1 MRLRDPVDTA
11 CQFVIKSFFV
21 SVMLLLLLNAA
32 AHAKIDKKFFQKL
45 FTYNWERRNHGG
57 GHMTIEEILAGES
70 KNVEFKVQRPDK
82 SIKYMK
88 TVVAFANGKGGQII
102 FGIDDKTREVV
113 GIPEDK
119 VFQGIDAITNAISDS
134 CEPMIIPDVYLQNIN
149 GKPVIVAEIRSG
161 RQKPYYIKAE
171 GLENGVYIRVSG
183 TTRPADRDMSRELY
197 YECDAR
203 SFDSVIRRD
212 IEVTD
217 EDIKNL
223 CEQMKE
229 VAIANSK
236 SNVQRS
242 AVKDVTKNVLLS
254 WGILKR
260 DENEKI
266 YPTNAYVYLTGQG
279 GLRSVIQC
287 AVFKGTTRS
296 VFLDRRNYEGPLWEQ
311 VDEAVQFV
319 LRNIRM
325 GCRLEGVYRQD
336 IYELPPDSIRELI
349 VNAVMNCSYIQVS
362 NIQVAIYD
370 DRLEIT
376 SPGGLLP
383 GVTID
388 LMKEGFSKI
397 RNRSLANAFAY
408 MNLVEAWGSGIPKLM
423 QAMQEYGL
431 REPEFIDMEVAF
443 RINLYRG
450 QNEVIEVKNLNRDPD
465 DLNKDQKDLKDDL
478 ETRLSELIR
487 KNPELTHKA
496 LGEALAVSAA
506 TIKRTLTK
514 MQREGKVIRE
524 GSNRKGKWILTDK
537 MK

>member
-1 MRLRDPVDTA
+1 
-11 CQFVIKSFFV
+11 
-21 SVMLLLLLNAA
+21 
-32 AHAKIDKKFFQKL
+32 
-45 FTYNWERRNHGG
+45 
-57 GHMTIEEILAGES
+57 MTIEEILAGES

-82 SIKYMK
+82 SMKYMK
-88 TVVAFANGKGGQII
+88 TVVAFANGKGGRII

-119 VFQGIDAITNAISDS
+119 VFREIDAITNAISDS
-134 CEPMIIPDVYLQNIN
+134 CEPTIIPDVYLQNIN
-149 GKPVIVAEIRSG
+149 DKPVIVAEIRTG
-161 RQKPYYIKAE
+161 RRKPYYIKAE

-203 SFDSVIRRD
+203 SFDSIIRRD

-217 EDIKNL
+217 EDIKSL
-223 CEQMKE
+223 C
-229 VAIANSK
+229 
-236 SNVQRS
+236 
-242 AVKDVTKNVLLS
+242 
-254 WGILKR
+254 WGILKK

-266 YPTNAYVYLTGQG
+266 YPTNAYIYLTGQG
-279 GLRSVIQC
+279 GLRSMIQC
-287 AVFKGTTRS
+287 AVFKGTTRA
-296 VFLDRRNYEGPLWEQ
+296 VFLDRRNYEGPLWKQ
-311 VDEAVQFV
+311 VEEAVQFV
-319 LRNIRM
+319 FRNIRM

-349 VNAVMNCSYIQVS
+349 VNAVMNCSYIQNS

-383 GVTID
+383 GVTIE

-450 QNEVIEVKNLNRDPD
+450 QNEVIEVKNRDHDLNHGSNDLNRELD
-465 DLNKDQKDLKDDL
+465 DLNHEPVDLDRDSNDPNHDPKDDL
-478 ETRLSELIR
+478 EIQLSEMIY
-487 KNPELTHKA
+487 KNPELTQKELA
-496 LGEALAVSAA
+496 KALAVSTA
-506 TIKRTLTK
+506 TIKRMLTK
-514 MQREGKVIRE
+514 MQHEGKVIRE

>member
-1 MRLRDPVDTA
+1 
-11 CQFVIKSFFV
+11 
-21 SVMLLLLLNAA
+21 
-32 AHAKIDKKFFQKL
+32 
-45 FTYNWERRNHGG
+45 
-57 GHMTIEEILAGES
+57 MTIEEILAGES
-70 KNVEFKVQRPDK
+70 KNIELKVQRPDK

-88 TVVAFANGKGGQII
+88 TVVAFANGKGGQIV

-113 GIPEDK
+113 GVPEDK
-119 VFQGIDAITNAISDS
+119 VFQEIDAITNAISDS
-134 CEPMIIPDVYLQNIN
+134 CEPTIIPDVYLQNIN
-149 GKPVIVAEIRSG
+149 DKPVIVAEIRAG
-161 RQKPYYIKAE
+161 RQKPYYIKAD

-212 IEVTD
+212 VEVTD

-236 SNVQRS
+236 SNLQRS
-242 AVKDVTKNVLLS
+242 SVKDVTKNVLLS
-254 WGILKR
+254 WGILKK

-279 GLRSVIQC
+279 GLRSMIQC
-287 AVFKGTTRS
+287 AVFKGTTRT

-325 GCRLEGVYRQD
+325 GCRLEGIYRQD

-349 VNAVMNCSYIQVS
+349 VNAVMNCSYIQAS

-397 RNRSLANAFAY
+397 RNRSLANAFVY

-443 RINLYRG
+443 RINLYRD
-450 QNEVIEVKNLNRDPD
+450 QNETDYHFDMNGIGKN
-465 DLNKDQKDLKDDL
+465 
-478 ETRLSELIR
+478 
-487 KNPELTHKA
+487 A
-496 LGEALAVSAA
+496 
-506 TIKRTLTK
+506 
-514 MQREGKVIRE
+514 
-524 GSNRKGKWILTDK
+524 DK
-537 MK
+537 MPESADKVPEIADKVLINVQEKNIYDYIQKNNSITTAQAAECAGVKQRRAREILSKMVKKGLLKKCGASRSTVYLLNTESDSLL

>member
-1 MRLRDPVDTA
+1 
-11 CQFVIKSFFV
+11 
-21 SVMLLLLLNAA
+21 
-32 AHAKIDKKFFQKL
+32 
-45 FTYNWERRNHGG
+45 
-57 GHMTIEEILAGES
+57 MTIEEILAGES

-82 SIKYMK
+82 SMKYMK
-88 TVVAFANGKGGQII
+88 TVVAFANGKGGRII

-113 GIPEDK
+113 GIPDDK
-119 VFQGIDAITNAISDS
+119 VFREIDAITNAISDS
-134 CEPMIIPDVYLQNIN
+134 CEPTIIPDVYLQNIN
-149 GKPVIVAEIRSG
+149 DKPVIVAEIRTG
-161 RQKPYYIKAE
+161 RRKPYYIKAE

-203 SFDSVIRRD
+203 SFDSIIRRD
-212 IEVTD
+212 I
-217 EDIKNL
+217 KSL

-229 VAIANSK
+229 VAIANCK
-236 SNVQRS
+236 SNLQRS

-254 WGILKR
+254 WGILKK

-266 YPTNAYVYLTGQG
+266 YPTNAYIYLTGQG
-279 GLRSVIQC
+279 GLRSMIQC
-287 AVFKGTTRS
+287 AVFKGTTRA
-296 VFLDRRNYEGPLWEQ
+296 VFLDRRNYEGPLWKQ
-311 VDEAVQFV
+311 VEEAVQFV

-349 VNAVMNCSYIQVS
+349 VNAVMNCSYIQNS

-383 GVTID
+383 GVTIE

-450 QNEVIEVKNLNRDPD
+450 QNEVIEVKNRDHDLNHGSNDLNREPD
-465 DLNKDQKDLKDDL
+465 DLNHEPVDLDRDPNDPNHDPKDDL
-478 ETRLSELIR
+478 EIQLSEMIY
-487 KNPELTHKA
+487 KNPELTQKELA
-496 LGEALAVSAA
+496 KALAVSTA
-506 TIKRTLTK
+506 TIKRMLTK
-514 MQREGKVIRE
+514 MQHEGKVIRE

>member
-1 MRLRDPVDTA
+1 
-11 CQFVIKSFFV
+11 
-21 SVMLLLLLNAA
+21 
-32 AHAKIDKKFFQKL
+32 
-45 FTYNWERRNHGG
+45 
-57 GHMTIEEILAGES
+57 
-70 KNVEFKVQRPDK
+70 
-82 SIKYMK
+82 
-88 TVVAFANGKGGQII
+88 
-102 FGIDDKTREVV
+102 
-113 GIPEDK
+113 
-119 VFQGIDAITNAISDS
+119 
-134 CEPMIIPDVYLQNIN
+134 
-149 GKPVIVAEIRSG
+149 
-161 RQKPYYIKAE
+161 
-171 GLENGVYIRVSG
+171 
-183 TTRPADRDMSRELY
+183 MSRELY

-203 SFDSVIRRD
+203 SFDSVVRRD

-236 SNVQRS
+236 SNLQQS
-242 AVKDVTKNVLLS
+242 SVKDVTKNVLLS
-254 WGILKR
+254 WGILKK
-260 DENEKI
+260 DENKKI

-279 GLRSVIQC
+279 GLRSMI
-287 AVFKGTTRS
+287 
-296 VFLDRRNYEGPLWEQ
+296 
-311 VDEAVQFV
+311 QFV

-325 GCRLEGVYRQD
+325 GCRLEGIYRQD

-349 VNAVMNCSYIQVS
+349 VNAVMNCSYIQDS

-450 QNEVIEVKNLNRDPD
+450 QNEADYNFDMNGI
-465 DLNKDQKDLKDDL
+465 
-478 ETRLSELIR
+478 
-487 KNPELTHKA
+487 
-496 LGEALAVSAA
+496 
-506 TIKRTLTK
+506 
-514 MQREGKVIRE
+514 GK
-524 GSNRKGKWILTDK
+524 STDK
-537 MK
+537 VPINVQEKNIYDYIQKNNSITTAQAAECAGVKQRRAREILSKMVEKGLLKKCGASRSTVYLLNTESDSLL

>member
-1 MRLRDPVDTA
+1 
-11 CQFVIKSFFV
+11 
-21 SVMLLLLLNAA
+21 
-32 AHAKIDKKFFQKL
+32 
-45 FTYNWERRNHGG
+45 
-57 GHMTIEEILAGES
+57 MTIEEILAGES

-82 SIKYMK
+82 SMKYMK
-88 TVVAFANGKGGQII
+88 TVVAFANGKGGRII

-119 VFQGIDAITNAISDS
+119 VFREIDAITNAISDS
-134 CEPMIIPDVYLQNIN
+134 CEPTIIPDVYLQNIN
-149 GKPVIVAEIRSG
+149 DKPVIVAEIRTG
-161 RQKPYYIKAE
+161 RRKPYYIKAE

-183 TTRPADRDMSRELY
+183 TTRPADRNMSRELY

-203 SFDSVIRRD
+203 SFDSIICRD
-212 IEVTD
+212 MEVTD
-217 EDIKNL
+217 EDIKSL

-229 VAIANSK
+229 VAIANCK
-236 SNVQRS
+236 SNLQRS
-242 AVKDVTKNVLLS
+242 EVKDVTKNILLS
-254 WGILKR
+254 WGILKK

-266 YPTNAYVYLTGQG
+266 YPTNAYIYLTGQG
-279 GLRSVIQC
+279 GLRSMIQC
-287 AVFKGTTRS
+287 AVFKGTTRA
-296 VFLDRRNYEGPLWEQ
+296 VFLDRRNYEGPLWKQ
-311 VDEAVQFV
+311 VEEAVQFV
-319 LRNIRM
+319 FRNIRM

-349 VNAVMNCSYIQVS
+349 VNAVMNCSYIQNS

-383 GVTID
+383 GVTIE

-450 QNEVIEVKNLNRDPD
+450 QNEVIEVKNRDHDLNHGSNDLNRELD
-465 DLNKDQKDLKDDL
+465 DLNHEPVDLDRDSNDPNHDPKDDL
-478 ETRLSELIR
+478 EIQLSEMIY
-487 KNPELTHKA
+487 KNPELTQKELA
-496 LGEALAVSAA
+496 KALAVSTA
-506 TIKRTLTK
+506 TIKRMLTK
-514 MQREGKVIRE
+514 MQHEGKVIRE

>member
-1 MRLRDPVDTA
+1 
-11 CQFVIKSFFV
+11 
-21 SVMLLLLLNAA
+21 
-32 AHAKIDKKFFQKL
+32 
-45 FTYNWERRNHGG
+45 
-57 GHMTIEEILAGES
+57 MTIEEILDGES

-82 SIKYMK
+82 SMKYMK
-88 TVVAFANGKGGQII
+88 TVVAFANGKGGRII

-119 VFQGIDAITNAISDS
+119 VFREIDAITNAISDS
-134 CEPMIIPDVYLQNIN
+134 CEPTIIPDVYLQNIN
-149 GKPVIVAEIRSG
+149 DKPVIVAEIRTG
-161 RQKPYYIKAE
+161 RRKPYYIKAE

-203 SFDSVIRRD
+203 SFDSIICRD
-212 IEVTD
+212 MEVTD
-217 EDIKNL
+217 EDIKSL

-229 VAIANSK
+229 VAIANCK
-236 SNVQRS
+236 SNLQRS
-242 AVKDVTKNVLLS
+242 EVKDVTKNILLS
-254 WGILKR
+254 WGILKK

-266 YPTNAYVYLTGQG
+266 YPTNAYIYLTGQG
-279 GLRSVIQC
+279 GLRSMIQC
-287 AVFKGTTRS
+287 AVFKGTTRA
-296 VFLDRRNYEGPLWEQ
+296 VFLDRRNYEGPLWKQ
-311 VDEAVQFV
+311 VEEAVQFV
-319 LRNIRM
+319 FRNIRM

-349 VNAVMNCSYIQVS
+349 VNAVMNCSYIQNS

-383 GVTID
+383 GVTIE

-450 QNEVIEVKNLNRDPD
+450 QNEVIEVKNRDHDLNHGSNDLNRELD
-465 DLNKDQKDLKDDL
+465 DLNHEPVDLDRDSNDPNHDPKDDL
-478 ETRLSELIR
+478 EIQLSEMIY
-487 KNPELTHKA
+487 KNPELTQKELA
-496 LGEALAVSAA
+496 KALAVSTA
-506 TIKRTLTK
+506 TIKRMLTK
-514 MQREGKVIRE
+514 MQHEGKVIRE

>member
-1 MRLRDPVDTA
+1 
-11 CQFVIKSFFV
+11 
-21 SVMLLLLLNAA
+21 
-32 AHAKIDKKFFQKL
+32 
-45 FTYNWERRNHGG
+45 
-57 GHMTIEEILAGES
+57 MTIEEILAGES

-82 SIKYMK
+82 SMKYMK
-88 TVVAFANGKGGQII
+88 TVVAFANGKGGRII

-119 VFQGIDAITNAISDS
+119 VFREIDAITNAISDS
-134 CEPMIIPDVYLQNIN
+134 CEPTIIPDVYLQNIN
-149 GKPVIVAEIRSG
+149 DKPVIVAEIRTG
-161 RQKPYYIKAE
+161 RRKPYYIKAE

-203 SFDSVIRRD
+203 SFDSIICRD
-212 IEVTD
+212 MEVTD
-217 EDIKNL
+217 GDIKSL

-229 VAIANSK
+229 VAIANCK
-236 SNVQRS
+236 SNLQRS
-242 AVKDVTKNVLLS
+242 EVKDVTKNVLLS
-254 WGILKR
+254 WGILKK

-266 YPTNAYVYLTGQG
+266 YPTNAYIYLTGQG
-279 GLRSVIQC
+279 GLRSMIQC
-287 AVFKGTTRS
+287 AVFKGTTRA
-296 VFLDRRNYEGPLWEQ
+296 VFLDRRNYEGPLWKQ
-311 VDEAVQFV
+311 VEEAVQFV
-319 LRNIRM
+319 FRNIRM

-349 VNAVMNCSYIQVS
+349 VNAVMNCSYIQNS

-383 GVTID
+383 GVTIE

-450 QNEVIEVKNLNRDPD
+450 QNEVIEVKNRDHDLNHGSNDLNRELD
-465 DLNKDQKDLKDDL
+465 DLNHEPVDLDRDSNDPNHDPKDDL
-478 ETRLSELIR
+478 EIQLSEMIY
-487 KNPELTHKA
+487 KNPELTQKELA
-496 LGEALAVSAA
+496 KALAVSTA
-506 TIKRTLTK
+506 TIKRMLTK
-514 MQREGKVIRE
+514 MQHEGKVIRE

>member
-1 MRLRDPVDTA
+1 
-11 CQFVIKSFFV
+11 
-21 SVMLLLLLNAA
+21 
-32 AHAKIDKKFFQKL
+32 
-45 FTYNWERRNHGG
+45 
-57 GHMTIEEILAGES
+57 MTIEEILAGES
-70 KNVEFKVQRPDK
+70 KNIEFKVQRPDK

-88 TVVAFANGKGGQII
+88 TVVAFANGKGGQIV

-113 GIPEDK
+113 GVPEDK
-119 VFQGIDAITNAISDS
+119 VFQEIDAITNAISDS

-149 GKPVIVAEIRSG
+149 DKPVIVAEIRAG
-161 RQKPYYIKAE
+161 RQKPYYIKAD

-212 IEVTD
+212 VEVTD

-236 SNVQRS
+236 SNLQRS
-242 AVKDVTKNVLLS
+242 SVKDVTKNVLLS
-254 WGILKR
+254 WGILKK

-279 GLRSVIQC
+279 GLRSMIQC
-287 AVFKGTTRS
+287 AVFKGTTRT
-296 VFLDRRNYEGPLWEQ
+296 VFLDRRNYEGSLWEQ

-325 GCRLEGVYRQD
+325 GCRLEGIYRQD

-349 VNAVMNCSYIQVS
+349 VNAVMNCSYIQAS

-397 RNRSLANAFAY
+397 RNRSLANAFVY

-443 RINLYRG
+443 RINLYRD
-450 QNEVIEVKNLNRDPD
+450 QNETDYHFDMNGIGKN
-465 DLNKDQKDLKDDL
+465 
-478 ETRLSELIR
+478 
-487 KNPELTHKA
+487 A
-496 LGEALAVSAA
+496 
-506 TIKRTLTK
+506 
-514 MQREGKVIRE
+514 
-524 GSNRKGKWILTDK
+524 DK
-537 MK
+537 MPESADKVPESADKVLINVQEKNIYDYIQKNNSITTAQAAECAGVKQRRAREILSKMVKKGLLKKCGASRSTVYLLNTESDSLL

>member
-1 MRLRDPVDTA
+1 
-11 CQFVIKSFFV
+11 
-21 SVMLLLLLNAA
+21 
-32 AHAKIDKKFFQKL
+32 
-45 FTYNWERRNHGG
+45 
-57 GHMTIEEILAGES
+57 MTIEEILAGES

-82 SIKYMK
+82 SMKYMK
-88 TVVAFANGKGGQII
+88 TVVAFANGKGGRII

-119 VFQGIDAITNAISDS
+119 VFREIDAITNAISDS
-134 CEPMIIPDVYLQNIN
+134 CEPTIIPDVYLQNIN
-149 GKPVIVAEIRSG
+149 DKPVIVAEIRTG
-161 RQKPYYIKAE
+161 RRKPYYIKAE

-203 SFDSVIRRD
+203 SFDSIIRRD

-217 EDIKNL
+217 EDIKSL

-229 VAIANSK
+229 VAIANCK
-236 SNVQRS
+236 SNLQRS

-254 WGILKR
+254 WGILKK

-266 YPTNAYVYLTGQG
+266 YPTNAYIYLTGQG
-279 GLRSVIQC
+279 GLRSMIQC
-287 AVFKGTTRS
+287 AVFKGTTRA
-296 VFLDRRNYEGPLWEQ
+296 VFLDRRNYEGPLWKQ
-311 VDEAVQFV
+311 VEEAVQFV

-349 VNAVMNCSYIQVS
+349 VNAVMNCSYIQNS

-383 GVTID
+383 GVTIE

-450 QNEVIEVKNLNRDPD
+450 QNEVIEVKNRDHDLNHGSNDLNREPDNLNHEPVDLDRDPND
-465 DLNKDQKDLKDDL
+465 PNHDPKDDL
-478 ETRLSELIR
+478 EIQLS
-487 KNPELTHKA
+487 
-496 LGEALAVSAA
+496 A
-506 TIKRTLTK
+506 TIKRMLTK
-514 MQREGKVIRE
+514 MQHEGKVIRE

>member
-1 MRLRDPVDTA
+1 
-11 CQFVIKSFFV
+11 
-21 SVMLLLLLNAA
+21 
-32 AHAKIDKKFFQKL
+32 
-45 FTYNWERRNHGG
+45 
-57 GHMTIEEILAGES
+57 MTIEEILAGES

-82 SIKYMK
+82 SMKYMK
-88 TVVAFANGKGGQII
+88 TVVAFANGKGGRII

-113 GIPEDK
+113 GIPDDK
-119 VFQGIDAITNAISDS
+119 VFREIDAITNAISDS
-134 CEPMIIPDVYLQNIN
+134 CEPTIIPD
-149 GKPVIVAEIRSG
+149 
-161 RQKPYYIKAE
+161 
-171 GLENGVYIRVSG
+171 VYIRVSG

-203 SFDSVIRRD
+203 SFDSIIRRD

-217 EDIKNL
+217 EDIKSL

-229 VAIANSK
+229 VAIANCK
-236 SNVQRS
+236 SNLQRS

-254 WGILKR
+254 WGILKK

-266 YPTNAYVYLTGQG
+266 YPTNAYIYLTGQG
-279 GLRSVIQC
+279 GLRSMIQC
-287 AVFKGTTRS
+287 AVFKGTTRA
-296 VFLDRRNYEGPLWEQ
+296 VFLDRRNYEGPLWKQ
-311 VDEAVQFV
+311 VEEAVQFV

-349 VNAVMNCSYIQVS
+349 VNAVMNCSYIQNS

-383 GVTID
+383 GVTIE

-450 QNEVIEVKNLNRDPD
+450 QNEVIEVKNRDHDLNHGSNDLNREPD
-465 DLNKDQKDLKDDL
+465 DLNHEPVDLDRDPNDPNHDPKDDL
-478 ETRLSELIR
+478 EIQLSEMIY
-487 KNPELTHKA
+487 KNPELTQKELA
-496 LGEALAVSAA
+496 KALAVSTA
-506 TIKRTLTK
+506 TIKRMLTK
-514 MQREGKVIRE
+514 MQHEGKVIRE

>member
-1 MRLRDPVDTA
+1 
-11 CQFVIKSFFV
+11 
-21 SVMLLLLLNAA
+21 
-32 AHAKIDKKFFQKL
+32 
-45 FTYNWERRNHGG
+45 
-57 GHMTIEEILAGES
+57 MTIEEILAGES

-82 SIKYMK
+82 SMKYMK
-88 TVVAFANGKGGQII
+88 TVVAFANGKGGRII

-119 VFQGIDAITNAISDS
+119 VFREIDAITNAISDS
-134 CEPMIIPDVYLQNIN
+134 CEPTIIPDVYLQNIN
-149 GKPVIVAEIRSG
+149 DKPVIVAEIRTE
-161 RQKPYYIKAE
+161 RRKPYYIKAE

-203 SFDSVIRRD
+203 SFDSIIRRD

-217 EDIKNL
+217 EDIKSL

-229 VAIANSK
+229 VAIANCK
-236 SNVQRS
+236 SNLQRS
-242 AVKDVTKNVLLS
+242 EVKDVTKNILLS
-254 WGILKR
+254 WGILKK

-266 YPTNAYVYLTGQG
+266 YPTNAYIYLTGQG
-279 GLRSVIQC
+279 GLRSMIQC
-287 AVFKGTTRS
+287 AVFKGTTRA
-296 VFLDRRNYEGPLWEQ
+296 VFLDRRNYEGPLWKQ
-311 VDEAVQFV
+311 VEEAVQFV

-349 VNAVMNCSYIQVS
+349 VNAVMNCSYIQNS

-383 GVTID
+383 GVTIE

-450 QNEVIEVKNLNRDPD
+450 QNEVIEVKNRDHDLNHGSNDLNREPD
-465 DLNKDQKDLKDDL
+465 DLNHEPVDLDRDPNDPNHDPKDDL
-478 ETRLSELIR
+478 EIQLSEMIY
-487 KNPELTHKA
+487 KNSELTQKELA
-496 LGEALAVSAA
+496 KALAVSTA
-506 TIKRTLTK
+506 TIKRMLTK
-514 MQREGKVIRE
+514 MQHEGKVIRE

>member
-161 RQKPYYIKAE
+161 RQKPYYIKAD

>member
-1 MRLRDPVDTA
+1 M
-11 CQFVIKSFFV
+11 
-21 SVMLLLLLNAA
+21 
-32 AHAKIDKKFFQKL
+32 
-45 FTYNWERRNHGG
+45 
-57 GHMTIEEILAGES
+57 
-70 KNVEFKVQRPDK
+70 
-82 SIKYMK
+82 
-88 TVVAFANGKGGQII
+88 
-102 FGIDDKTREVV
+102 
-113 GIPEDK
+113 
-119 VFQGIDAITNAISDS
+119 
-134 CEPMIIPDVYLQNIN
+134 QNIN
-149 GKPVIVAEIRSG
+149 GKTVIVAEIRAG
-161 RQKPYYIKAE
+161 RQKPYYIKAD

-183 TTRPADRDMSRELY
+183 TTRPADREMSRELY
-197 YECDAR
+197 YECEGHA
-203 SFDSVIRRD
+203 FDSVIRRD
-212 IEVTD
+212 LKVTD
-217 EDIKNL
+217 EDIDTL
-223 CEQMKE
+223 CRQMKK

-236 SNVQRS
+236 SDLQRA
-242 AVKDVTKNVLLS
+242 AVKDVTKNVLIS

-260 DENEKI
+260 SEDGNV

-279 GLRSVIQC
+279 GLRSMIQC
-287 AVFKGTTRS
+287 GVFKGTTRA

-311 VDEAVQFV
+311 VDEAVKFV

-349 VNAVMNCSYIQVS
+349 VNAIMNCSYIQAS

-423 QAMQEYGL
+423 QAMKEYGL

-450 QNEVIEVKNLNRDPD
+450 QNVVNDLNRDLN
-465 DLNKDQKDLKDDL
+465 DLNHDLVDPKVDL
-478 ETRLSELIR
+478 ETRLEEVIR
-487 KNPELTHKA
+487 KSPELTYKS
-496 LGEALAVSAA
+496 LGEILAVSAA
-506 TIKRTLTK
+506 TVKRTMAK
-514 MQREGKVIRE
+514 MQQEGKIIRE

-537 MK
+537 K

>member
-1 MRLRDPVDTA
+1 M
-11 CQFVIKSFFV
+11 
-21 SVMLLLLLNAA
+21 
-32 AHAKIDKKFFQKL
+32 
-45 FTYNWERRNHGG
+45 
-57 GHMTIEEILAGES
+57 
-70 KNVEFKVQRPDK
+70 
-82 SIKYMK
+82 
-88 TVVAFANGKGGQII
+88 
-102 FGIDDKTREVV
+102 
-113 GIPEDK
+113 
-119 VFQGIDAITNAISDS
+119 
-134 CEPMIIPDVYLQNIN
+134 YLQNIN
-149 GKPVIVAEIRSG
+149 GKTVIVAEIRAG
-161 RQKPYYIKAE
+161 RQKPYYIKAD

-183 TTRPADRDMSRELY
+183 TTRPADREMSRELY
-197 YECDAR
+197 YECEGHA
-203 SFDSVIRRD
+203 FDSVIRRD
-212 IEVTD
+212 LKVTD
-217 EDIKNL
+217 EDIDTL
-223 CEQMKE
+223 CRQMKK

-236 SNVQRS
+236 SDLQRA
-242 AVKDVTKNVLLS
+242 AVKDVTKNVLIS

-260 DENEKI
+260 SEDGNV

-279 GLRSVIQC
+279 GLRSMIQC
-287 AVFKGTTRS
+287 GVFKGTTRA

-311 VDEAVQFV
+311 VDEAVKFV

-349 VNAVMNCSYIQVS
+349 VNAIMNCSYIQAS

-423 QAMQEYGL
+423 QAMKEYGL

-450 QNEVIEVKNLNRDPD
+450 QNVVNDLNRDLN
-465 DLNKDQKDLKDDL
+465 DLNHDLVDPKVDL
-478 ETRLSELIR
+478 ETRLEEVIR
-487 KNPELTHKA
+487 KSPELTYKS
-496 LGEALAVSAA
+496 LGEILAVSAA
-506 TIKRTLTK
+506 TVKRTMAK
-514 MQREGKVIRE
+514 MQQEGKIIRE

-537 MK
+537 K